1 MKKIRNNLFI
11 LFFVLFV
18 SIITLINTS
27 SNSYAAQATIPNHL
41 KATLSNYII
50 NEIGYEDFLLE
61 VKKINTDV
69 GPAYCL
75 EVEKD
80 YPSGQIF
87 EFEGKPAKEVVGMM
101 AAGYPSK
108 SASELGL
115 DSDDDAYFAT
125 QIAIWCVTEGYEPS
139 KFKHKDKNL
148 LQAIK
153 NIYNEG
159 MQYTGEDL
167 NHTAM
172 EYYYSDSIQRIVV
185 YINNPIEAHDNGI
198 SEGIDEGT
206 GGGNEGTG
214 GGAEVVPDVL
224 KWPEIADEEEEV
236 EAPEEDDDSNR
247 VVVPGLG

>member
-18 SIITLINTS
+18 SIITLINSS
-27 SNSYAAQATIPNHL
+27 SNAYAAPLSIPNKL
-41 KATLSNYII
+41 KVTLSNYII
-50 NEIGYEDFLLE
+50 NEIRYEDFILE
-61 VKKINTDV
+61 ARKINTDV

-87 EFEGKPAKEVVGMM
+87 EFEGKPAREVVGMM
-101 AAGYPSK
+101 AAGYPNR
-108 SASELGL
+108 SAEELGV

-125 QIAIWCVTEGYEPS
+125 QMAIWCVTEGYEPN
-139 KFKHKDKNL
+139 KFRHEDKYL

-172 EYYYSDSIQRIVV
+172 EYYYSDSVQRIVV
-185 YINNPIEAHDNGI
+185 YINKPIETPDNGI
-198 SEGIDEGT
+198 SDGLDEGT
-206 GGGNEGTG
+206 GGGNE
-214 GGAEVVPDVL
+214 VVPDVPT
-224 KWPEIADEEEEV
+224 WPEIPDDEEEV
-236 EAPEEDDDSNR
+236 VVPEEGDEGDR

>member
-18 SIITLINTS
+18 SIVTLINSS
-27 SNSYAAQATIPNHL
+27 SNAYAAPLTIPNHL
-41 KATLSNYII
+41 KVTLSDYVI
-50 NEIGYEDFLLE
+50 NEIRYEDFILE
-61 VKKINTDV
+61 ARKINTDV

-87 EFEGKPAKEVVGMM
+87 EFEGKPSKEVVGMM

-108 SASELGL
+108 SADELGV
-115 DSDDDAYFAT
+115 DSNDDAYFVT
-125 QIAIWCVTEGYEPS
+125 QIAIWCVTEGYEPN
-139 KFKHKDKNL
+139 KFRHEDKYL

-159 MQYTGEDL
+159 MQYTGEDVG
-167 NHTAM
+167 HTSM
-172 EYYYSDSIQRIVV
+172 EYYYSEAVQRIVV
-185 YINNPIEAHDNGI
+185 YINNPIENNINRI
-198 SEGIDEGT
+198 SDATDEGT
-206 GGGNEGTG
+206 GGINEGTDG
-214 GGAEVVPDVL
+214 RNEVGPDVPTWPEFADDEEDVVVP
-224 KWPEIADEEEEV
+224 EEYNS
-236 EAPEEDDDSNR
+236 DR